1 MTAQM
6 GRPRKAGNKDKFPYL
21 YVDSRDDGYY
31 VRHPV
36 TGRSARLG
44 TKDKTRA
51 HELYRVTTVTWE
63 DEALR
68 AQAARIA
75 DRIRGAA
82 NTNNAITVSSYASVF
97 REKLPQLRK
106 QDGNNLSSKTIADYT
121 RMLARVERH
130 DGFNIPIVDASVE
143 TCRQFLAAWRLG
155 NPHYHNY
162 MKALLARMFQSAVD
176 EGLIRTNPIDAV
188 KKTPVPK
195 RNVLIKDGPYVAITE
210 KLQEFEARACDLI
223 FLISHRPSDVLALTD
238 KNISYYER
246 RGVRYV
252 QITFTPSK
260 NNQPMEIYEPVD
272 GAIEETLQ
280 WFANWKREQGIV
292 SPHIIVYPPES
303 RKQSIGKP
311 LTASYLSR
319 RFADA
324 VVAAGFP
331 KGSYKLRDLRKKGL
345 NDEAVM
351 AGRPTE
357 KGGHKTEQMKAHY
370 VVTAI
375 PKRARN
381 HLKGLR
387 R

>member
-1 MTAQM
+1 MTTQM

-21 YVDSRDDGYY
+21 YVDSRDGGYY

-63 DEALR
+63 DEVLR

-82 NTNNAITVSSYASVF
+82 VTNNAMTVCAYAAAF

-106 QDGNNLSSKTIADYT
+106 RDGNNLSAKTISDYA
-121 RMLARVERH
+121 RMLARVEKH
-130 DGFNIPIVDASVE
+130 DGFNIQIMDASVE
-143 TCRQFLAAWRLG
+143 ICRQFLAAWRLG
-155 NPHYHNY
+155 NPPYHNY

-176 EGLIRTNPIDAV
+176 EGLARSNPIDAV

-195 RNVLIKDGPYVAITE
+195 RLVLIGDGPYVSITE
-210 KLQEFEARACDLI
+210 KLQAWEARACDLL

-238 KNISYYER
+238 KNISYYDR

-280 WFANWKREQGIV
+280 WFVNWKREQGIV
-292 SPHIIVYPPES
+292 SQYIVVYPRSS
-303 RKQSIGKP
+303 RKRSIGKP
-311 LTASYLSR
+311 LTTSYLSR
-319 RFADA
+319 KFTAA

-331 KGSYKLRDLRKKGL
+331 RGAYKLRDLRKKGL

-357 KGGHKTEQMKAHY
+357 KGGHKTEQMKSHY